1 VPIKEIMMTKYI
13 FKRFVQLLIVLF
25 IVSALIFFL
34 VRITPTDPIA
44 SIARGKQMSKET
56 REALMVEYNLD
67 KSMPEQ
73 YITWLTGI
81 IKGEFGKS
89 YTYREDVF
97 KLLGGRLSTTIQL
110 VIMSSII
117 IVFLGIPLGILSASK
132 MNSTLDQTLNVISV
146 LLVSSPPFFTGMLLM
161 LMFTMIIPVFP
172 TFGTGE
178 GIIDNI
184 RYLTLPAIS
193 LASVRLALT
202 QRITRS
208 NMVENLTQNYIETAV
223 AKGLSHNKVVYKH
236 ALRNSI
242 IPILTVT
249 SLQICGMLGGS
260 VMVETVF
267 SLNGVGTLL
276 VNAINKADYPLTQ
289 IIILFM
295 VGVFLITNF
304 IVDILYVFID
314 PRIKLGKG

>member
-1 VPIKEIMMTKYI
+1 MTKYI

-161 LMFTMIIPVFP
+161 LMFTMIIPIFP

>member
-1 VPIKEIMMTKYI
+1 MTKYI

>member
-1 VPIKEIMMTKYI
+1 MTNYI
-13 FKRFVQLLIVLF
+13 FKRFLQLLIVLF

-56 REALMVEYNLD
+56 IEALKVEYNLD

-73 YITWLTGI
+73 YISWLIGI
-81 IKGEFGKS
+81 IKGDFGKS

-97 KLLGGRLSTTIQL
+97 YLLRGRLSTTIQL

-132 MNSTLDQTLNVISV
+132 MNSVLDQTLNVISV

-161 LMFTMIIPVFP
+161 LLFTMIIPIFP

-178 GIIDNI
+178 GVIDNI
-184 RYLTLPAIS
+184 KYLTLPAIS
-193 LASVRLALT
+193 LAAVRLALT

-208 NMVENLTQNYIETAV
+208 NMVENLTQNYIETAI

-276 VNAINKADYPLTQ
+276 VNSINKADYPLTQ

-304 IVDILYVFID
+304 IVDILYIFID

>member
-1 VPIKEIMMTKYI
+1 MANYI
-13 FKRFVQLLIVLF
+13 LKRFIQLIIVLI
-25 IVSALIFFL
+25 IVSALIFFV

-44 SIARGKQMSKET
+44 SIARGKQMSQET
-56 REALMVEYNLD
+56 MAALKADYNLD
-67 KSMPEQ
+67 KPLPQQ
-73 YITWLTGI
+73 YLNWLTGI
-81 IKGEFGKS
+81 FKGDFGKS
-89 YTYREDVF
+89 YTYREDVVY
-97 KLLGGRLSTTIQL
+97 LLKGRLATTVQL

-132 MNSTLDQTLNVISV
+132 MNSLLDQTLNVLSV
-146 LLVSSPPFFTGMLLM
+146 LMVSSPPFFTGMLLM
-161 LMFTMIIPVFP
+161 LLFTLVIPIFP

-193 LASVRLALT
+193 LAAVRLALT

-208 NMVENLTQNYIETAV
+208 NMVEQMTQNYIETAI
-223 AKGLSHNKVVYKH
+223 AKGLSHRQVVYKQ

-249 SLQICGMLGGS
+249 TLQICGMLGGS
-260 VMVETVF
+260 VMVETAF

-295 VGVFLITNF
+295 VTVFLVANF
-304 IVDILYVFID
+304 IVDILYIFID
-314 PRIKLGKG
+314 PRIRLVKEHD

>member
-1 VPIKEIMMTKYI
+1 MTKYI

-236 ALRNSI
+236 ALKNSI